1 MAPETHAIPESCDR
15 RLLRLEEV
23 ESPLVAQLAA
33 AIGHLRTAGEHAD
46 PAASL
51 AHYPGRTAADLKGWI
66 GGNVQMIAELL
77 VPLIAPHTRVEIT
90 SYGVL
95 HQDPPLGDALTL
107 DLTTALRNP
116 PEDPEVREVM
126 LHSSGLDQVVY
137 DYVLATPGAVEI
149 AERTVLR
156 VLAQAAALP
165 GQPVALHV
173 YCRGGKH
180 LDDPDHMEFPQ
191 NYDHTATR
199 ARFDQLADRLD
210 QRFRCTCTVDRGVQ
224 DANHHGT
231 IVIPTSET
239 ASGDHITITVSNYGN
254 LVAVTL
260 GNPGSYDKE
269 EENVLF
275 ETADRRP
282 IDDELDALGYTA
294 VSEHLL
300 WTRYDGVSNRGTCFE
315 PRTWWDRFF
324 DYI

>member
-1 MAPETHAIPESCDR
+1 MAPETTATTESCKHRLR
-15 RLLRLEEV
+15 RLERI
-23 ESPLVAQLAA
+23 ESPLIAQLAA

-46 PAASL
+46 PAQSL
-51 AHYPGRTAADLKGWI
+51 AHYPGRTVRDLTSWV

-126 LHSSGLDQVVY
+126 LHASGLDQVVY

-165 GQPVALHV
+165 GWPVALHV

-180 LDDPDHMEFPQ
+180 RSVVLARKAGELLRDVGADVGVTHRHVHLPVVEIGMATVTVPSAEISDDP
-191 NYDHTATR
+191 TGAWT
-199 ARFDQLADRLD
+199 
-210 QRFRCTCTVDRGVQ
+210 G
-224 DANHHGT
+224 DA
-231 IVIPTSET
+231 
-239 ASGDHITITVSNYGN
+239 
-254 LVAVTL
+254 
-260 GNPGSYDKE
+260 
-269 EENVLF
+269 
-275 ETADRRP
+275 
-282 IDDELDALGYTA
+282 
-294 VSEHLL
+294 
-300 WTRYDGVSNRGTCFE
+300 
-315 PRTWWDRFF
+315 
-324 DYI
+324 